1 MNGRLNEILAE
12 PISDDNEALL
22 MELIKRKI
30 TSAARL
36 AVRLLHAMEERF
48 GPEARQV
55 VREMIDGAAAPPR
68 PQPGD
73 PAADLHEFCDQLERA
88 CVGSHRWRRAVDEPD
103 RIGYEFT
110 RCLYAEIFRE
120 LGEPELGFMFC
131 AGDDPAVRAF
141 NPDLGFRRT
150 KVLMNGDEICDHVFL
165 VEKDETP
172 R

>member
-30 TSAARL
+30 TSAADL

-55 VREMIDGAAAPPR
+55 VREMIDSAAAPPR

-73 PAADLHEFCDQLERA
+73 PAADLHDFCDRLERD
-88 CVGSHRWRRAVDEPD
+88 CVGSHRWRRVADEPD